1 MQRVLS
7 KLQALSIAPKEG
19 LVHLYFLCCSSP
31 YISQEIQYP
40 SGCAAASPLREPLI
54 SLCLR
59 PLSMPQLLP
68 LLGRVLCTAAQVVVP
83 MEGARAPILPVLHP
97 PGFLQEC

>member
-1 MQRVLS
+1 M
-7 KLQALSIAPKEG
+7 
-19 LVHLYFLCCSSP
+19 
-31 YISQEIQYP
+31 
-40 SGCAAASPLREPLI
+40 REPLI
-54 SLCLR
+54 SPCLR